1 MITRRAAAL
10 ELSLFLAIVFS
21 FIWIWKD
28 VPHAKL
34 IVQVLGLGLTIGS
47 HFLHRETPRTIG
59 FRFDNLVPAL
69 KEAAVL
75 TLPIVII
82 LVIIGVARGTWKDEA
97 LDPARFAEL
106 IAWALLQQYLLQG
119 FIQRRLGALVGPS
132 YARDAAVGIIFAALH
147 IPNPILMPVTFCA
160 GAILAALYRRHP
172 NLWVSALCHAVGS
185 TAVAFAFDP
194 GMLHNMRV
202 GPGYFHSR

>member
-1 MITRRAAAL
+1 MISRRAAAI

-21 FIWIWKD
+21 FIWIWRG

-34 IVQVLGLGLTIGS
+34 IVQVLGMGLTIGS
-47 HFLHRETPRTIG
+47 HFLHRETPRAIG
-59 FRFDNLVPAL
+59 FRFDNLIAGL
-69 KEAAVL
+69 REAAL
-75 TLPIVII
+75 IALPVVIGLIVI
-82 LVIIGVARGTWKDEA
+82 GVVGGHWRPEA

-106 IAWALLQQYLLQG
+106 AGWALLQQYLLQG
-119 FIQRRLGALVGPS
+119 FIHRRLGALVAPS

-147 IPNPILMPVTFCA
+147 IPNPVLMPVTFCA

-194 GMLHNMRV
+194 GMLHKMRV